1 MHIFALL
8 KVIIMGIVQGLSE
21 FLPISSSAHLV
32 FTSNLL
38 QIIAHKPIE
47 DPTSYDIVL
56 SMMLH
61 IGTLIAVFV
70 FFKEEIVSIVKST
83 VLGIKTKDFSNYET
97 KLGIYI
103 ILGTVIT
110 MFTALF
116 VSDTA
121 ERLMNSPA
129 IVGVLLIVTGGIL
142 FFSEKY
148 SDTLETKEHEV
159 SLKTSVIMS
168 IAQGLAALPGL
179 SRSGLTI
186 AAGLFSKAD
195 RVACARYSF
204 LLSIPIILG
213 ASIIYPLKEIAFS
226 ELASYN
232 WINILIGTIVS
243 AVVGYLCIKYFLEF
257 LGKYSLRVFAYYC
270 LVVGFTTAILFTFI

>member
-1 MHIFALL
+1 MHIFAIL

-61 IGTLIAVFV
+61 IGTLIAILL
-70 FFKEEIVSIVKST
+70 FFKDEVINISKKTIDA
-83 VLGIKTKDFSNYET
+83 IKTRDYTDYEA
-97 KLGIYI
+97 KLGLYI
-103 ILGTVIT
+103 ILGTFITVIV
-110 MFTALF
+110 ALF

-129 IVGVLLIVTGGIL
+129 IVGVLLILTGGVL

-148 SDTLETKEHEV
+148 SDTIENKEQQV
-159 SLKTSVIMS
+159 SLKTSIIMS

-213 ASIIYPLKEIAFS
+213 ASIIYPLKEIALS

-232 WINILIGTIVS
+232 WLNIIIGTIVS
-243 AVVGYLCIKYFLEF
+243 AIVGYLCIKYFLEF

>member
-1 MHIFALL
+1 MQIYAVI

-38 QIIAHKPIE
+38 QIFAHKPIK

-61 IGTLIAVFV
+61 IGTLVAVLI
-70 FFKEEIVSIVKST
+70 FFKNEVINISKKTLCAIKSRDYT
-83 VLGIKTKDFSNYET
+83 DYET
-97 KLGIYI
+97 KLGLYI
-103 ILGTVIT
+103 ILGTLITVIV
-110 MFTALF
+110 ALF
-116 VSDTA
+116 LDTTA
-121 ERLMNSPA
+121 ERLMGSPA
-129 IVGVLLIVTGGIL
+129 IVGFLLIFTGLIL
-142 FFSEKY
+142 FFSEKF
-148 SDTLETKEHEV
+148 SDGIQNKEQKV
-159 SLKTSVIMS
+159 SLKTAIIMS
-168 IAQGLAALPGL
+168 VAQGLAALPGF

-213 ASIIYPLKEIAFS
+213 ASIVYPLKEIAFS

-232 WINILIGTIVS
+232 WTNIMIGTVVS
-243 AVVGYLCIKYFLEF
+243 AIVGYLCIKYFLAF

-270 LVVGFTTAILFTFI
+270 LVVGFTTALFFTFI

>member
-270 LVVGFTTAILFTFI
+270 LVVGFTTAILFTFM

>member
-47 DPTSYDIVL
+47 NPTSYDIVL